1 MRKRELVYIHGLLV
15 EVRSYVEE
23 SAGESLETSYD
34 EMEVTPASIHLGKAA
49 HERAVFALAG
59 DLAEEQIVNDDQP
72 IAAD

>member
-1 MRKRELVYIHGLLV
+1 MRKRELVYMHGLLA

-23 SAGESLETSYD
+23 SADESLETSYD
-34 EMEVTPASIHLGKAA
+34 EMEVTPASIHLDKSA
-49 HERAVFALAG
+49 HERAVFSLAG